1 MKNIV
6 SHCTTIAFI
15 LLLIGCTENETI
27 EKLTR
32 VDFFKVTADGD
43 YADEIIIADLNPV
56 DEIKPS
62 IRSD

>member
-1 MKNIV
+1 M
-6 SHCTTIAFI
+6 
-15 LLLIGCTENETI
+15 GCTENETI

-32 VDFFKVTADGD
+32 VDFFKATADGD